1 MGFEEILE
9 EMEDI
14 LEESWKVPMGG
25 GKSVV
30 DVPSFEKLI
39 RDLRLSVPREII
51 EANRIVDNK
60 KQIIQEAKDR
70 CEEIYKIAKKK
81 VASMAEEHEI
91 VKIAKDR
98 ETLIMKE
105 CMDHCKEI
113 SSKMRESAL
122 ENLSCCEKSLLAGLE
137 EIKKMKQDL
146 KIVKIKV

>member
-60 KQIIQEAKDR
+60 KQIIQEN
-70 CEEIYKIAKKK
+70 YFQ
-81 VASMAEEHEI
+81 
-91 VKIAKDR
+91 
-98 ETLIMKE
+98 LF
-105 CMDHCKEI
+105 
-113 SSKMRESAL
+113 L
-122 ENLSCCEKSLLAGLE
+122 
-137 EIKKMKQDL
+137 
-146 KIVKIKV
+146 